1 MKQADH
7 SGPPVALVTRHD
19 SGLVVLKPPV
29 VNWHANG
36 FVVGKLTNWL
46 LNAQRQAWQIQEPVG
61 IVAQSFAS
69 GQFAAHLLLRRLKMG
84 SLFVS
89 AINPASGWQAF
100 RAVHDFGCDRDVMDY
115 LNRPLLTP

>member
-19 SGLVVLKPPV
+19 SGLVVLKSPA
-29 VNWHANG
+29 VNWQANG

-61 IVAQSFAS
+61 IVAQSFSS
-69 GQFAAHLLLRRLKMG
+69 GQFAAHLLCAGLRWA
-84 SLFVS
+84 LFLYLQSIPPRAGRHS
-89 AINPASGWQAF
+89 AQFTTLGATGTLWII
-100 RAVHDFGCDRDVMDY
+100 
-115 LNRPLLTP
+115 